1 VGLLGLLVI
10 GLGIHVPISNAR
22 LYLVYIYNIT
32 FIRQIDIIK
41 YFIMI
46 IKYFIMTA
54 TNSNSGGE
62 IQINAKI
69 PSSAGSKK

>member
-41 YFIMI
+41 YFIMFI
-46 IKYFIMTA
+46 RAFSMLLGSYPFIKGIFL
-54 TNSNSGGE
+54 
-62 IQINAKI
+62 
-69 PSSAGSKK
+69 